1 MSSFKNFARNTS
13 FLLVSRLIGTILAF
27 FCSIFIVRYLGPTEF
42 GVIAFAISFTGIW
55 GVLSDLGFSVLTTR
69 DLARNLFEKRLY
81 VGNVLL
87 ICIIMALITFLL
99 IAIVINLLNYPKE
112 TVTVVYIMAL
122 YVILTSFTNIFYSI
136 FRANE
141 KMEYQSLGEILNNFL
156 LFLGIL
162 VGIALDLNVVLLSL
176 VYIFSSFLTL
186 AYSCLISCW
195 KFFIPEIKTKFS
207 LWKHIFFNAL
217 PFGLTS
223 VSGVIYTF
231 IDSVLLSLMKDQFTV
246 GIYSAAYRLT
256 LALVTLPLVINLS
269 IFPIMSKIY
278 VDNNPD
284 ITLKAVVKEYFNIMV
299 ILAIPMGI
307 GVTLLADKI
316 ILVLYGNQYTDSI
329 IALQIL
335 IWSIVLIFANSAF
348 VRLLE
353 SSDRQLIM
361 TKITIFSMIGNII
374 LNILLIPQFSYIG
387 ASVATVFT
395 ELTIFTLVFIITY
408 REVYDNFLKD
418 VGSFLGKIIVSSLIM
433 AIFIAIFK
441 DINLFLL
448 IVIAIALYTTLLY
461 ILDVN
466 REYTKL
472 FLSHL
477 QNEIKKMT

>member
-1 MSSFKNFARNTS
+1 
-13 FLLVSRLIGTILAF
+13 
-27 FCSIFIVRYLGPTEF
+27 
-42 GVIAFAISFTGIW
+42 
-55 GVLSDLGFSVLTTR
+55 
-69 DLARNLFEKRLY
+69 
-81 VGNVLL
+81 
-87 ICIIMALITFLL
+87 
-99 IAIVINLLNYPKE
+99 
-112 TVTVVYIMAL
+112 
-122 YVILTSFTNIFYSI
+122 
-136 FRANE
+136 
-141 KMEYQSLGEILNNFL
+141 
-156 LFLGIL
+156 
-162 VGIALDLNVVLLSL
+162 
-176 VYIFSSFLTL
+176 
-186 AYSCLISCW
+186 
-195 KFFIPEIKTKFS
+195 
-207 LWKHIFFNAL
+207 
-217 PFGLTS
+217 
-223 VSGVIYTF
+223 
-231 IDSVLLSLMKDQFTV
+231 
-246 GIYSAAYRLT
+246 
-256 LALVTLPLVINLS
+256 
-269 IFPIMSKIY
+269 MSKIY

-284 ITLKAVVKEYFNIMV
+284 ITLKTVVKEYFNIMV

-361 TKITIFSMIGNII
+361 TKITIVSMIGNII

-387 ASVATVFT
+387 ASIATVFT
-395 ELTIFTLVFIITY
+395 ELTIFALVFVITY

-441 DINLFLL
+441 DINLLLL
-448 IVIAIALYTTLLY
+448 IVLAIALYTTLLY